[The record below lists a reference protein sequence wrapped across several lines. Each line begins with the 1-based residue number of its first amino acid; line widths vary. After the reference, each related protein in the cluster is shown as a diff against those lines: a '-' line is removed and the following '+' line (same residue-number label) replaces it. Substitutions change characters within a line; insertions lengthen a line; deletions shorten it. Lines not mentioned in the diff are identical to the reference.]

1 MAHATAIDIF
11 CWMDGGSLL
20 WATSYELGFVV
31 YRAYLFNNISV
42 ALGVLA
48 VIIAMWRVPLE
59 AGFAIGLL
67 AIVSIHYRCLDV
79 PPWVLWTPELDQ
91 IRSHSVSAVY
101 WILSATAFWLFD
113 KLTHKWQ
120 VFGHA
125 WWHGICACGVGHLIS
140 AAALARGAW
149 IAHVFVYFKSRLSTA
164 RGCNA
169 HFFSDFSAVTGC
181 QSSVMPVRLLC
192 ALEPVWHKAPL
203 NDLFRMWT
211 WMKKL
216 HDGFHSDRRSS
227 TFLISRASPDSTKRA
242 TARGSGSW
250 KAIVQIAAQRFRVLV
265 NARETRPFQ

>member
-1 MAHATAIDIF
+1 MLPTDDVDTSKKRRKRSRIIKLLEEKDPYWAARNGLWAESYSPWHGKWFGILEPVNAASALFGLGIYLGMAADTLKFPFHARSAGLHVLVAINLLSSFVAHATAIDIF

-31 YRAYLFNNISV
+31 YRAYLFNNMSV

-48 VIIAMWRVPLE
+48 VILAMWRVPLE

-140 AAALARGAW
+140 AAALSHV
-149 IAHVFVYFKSRLSTA
+149 AH
-164 RGCNA
+164 G
-169 HFFSDFSAVTGC
+169 
-181 QSSVMPVRLLC
+181 
-192 ALEPVWHKAPL
+192 
-203 NDLFRMWT
+203 
-211 WMKKL
+211 
-216 HDGFHSDRRSS
+216 
-227 TFLISRASPDSTKRA
+227 
-242 TARGSGSW
+242 
-250 KAIVQIAAQRFRVLV
+250 
-265 NARETRPFQ
+265 